1 MCKLKS
7 LNYSK
12 SQINLYGKKIILR
25 NIIDVTILKNITMK
39 DQRYVIFV
47 RKKNKNKGMHVK
59 EKEKKIIKLF

>member
-1 MCKLKS
+1 MKEQ

-12 SQINLYGKKIILR
+12 SQINLYGKKCIFR

-47 RKKNKNKGMHVK
+47 RKK
-59 EKEKKIIKLF
+59 KIKA

>member
-1 MCKLKS
+1 
-7 LNYSK
+7 
-12 SQINLYGKKIILR
+12 
-25 NIIDVTILKNITMK
+25 MK

>member
-1 MCKLKS
+1 MCKLKKLYWMKEQ

-12 SQINLYGKKIILR
+12 SQINLYGKKCIFR

-47 RKKNKNKGMHVK
+47 RKK
-59 EKEKKIIKLF
+59 KLK

>member
-1 MCKLKS
+1 MKEQ

-12 SQINLYGKKIILR
+12 SQINLYGKKCIFR